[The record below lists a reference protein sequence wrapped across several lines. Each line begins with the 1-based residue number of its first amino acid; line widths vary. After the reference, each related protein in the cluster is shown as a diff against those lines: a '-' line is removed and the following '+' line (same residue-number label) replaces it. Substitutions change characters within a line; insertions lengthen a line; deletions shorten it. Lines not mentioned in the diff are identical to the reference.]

1 LFNLIFTEEFK
12 KNFDKLK
19 DKDVRTRILKKAIE
33 LKSKPTKGRTLTG
46 IDDAH
51 FGRLYRLR
59 VGKYRVIY
67 ALKYETNEIY
77 LITVGHRKNV
87 YGRLN

>member
-1 LFNLIFTEEFK
+1 MFNLIFTEEFK

-19 DKDVRTRILKKAIE
+19 DKDVRARILKKAIE
-33 LKSKPTKGRTLTG
+33 LKSKPTMGRTLIG

-51 FGRLYRLR
+51 FGRLYGLR

-67 ALKYETNEIY
+67 SIKYETNEIY
-77 LITVGHRKNV
+77 RITVGRMKSV
-87 YGRLN
+87 YKRLN

>member
-1 LFNLIFTEEFK
+1 MFDLIFTEEFK

-19 DKDVRTRILKKAIE
+19 DKETQTRILKKAIE
-33 LKSKPTKGRTLTG
+33 LKSKPTMGRTLTG

-59 VGKYRVIY
+59 IGKYRAIY
-67 ALKYETNEIY
+67 AIKYDTNEIY
-77 LITVGHRKNV
+77 LITVGHRKGV
-87 YGRLN
+87 YQRLN

>member
-1 LFNLIFTEEFK
+1 LFNLVFTEEFK

-19 DKDVRTRILKKAIE
+19 DKNVQTRILKKAID
-33 LKSKPTKGRTLTG
+33 LKSKPTMGRMLTG
-46 IDDAH
+46 IDNVH

-67 ALKYETNEIY
+67 AIKHETNEIY
-77 LITVGHRKNV
+77 LVTVGHRKSV
-87 YGRLN
+87 YERLD

>member
-33 LKSKPTKGRTLTG
+33 LKSKPTMGRTLTG
-46 IDDAH
+46 IDNAY